1 MQDVVIVSGARTPIG
16 DFNGALKDFKAVD
29 LGMIALKGA
38 LQKSNLEPAQIEEVI
53 AGHVYQAG
61 CKGNPARQVAMGVGC
76 PVETVAA
83 TINQQC
89 PSSMRATEMVSQEIM
104 LGKIQIGAA
113 VGIESMTNVPYLLL
127 KARGGYR
134 MGSDTLHDGLL
145 YDALID
151 AFYNYHM
158 GITAENL
165 AEMYGISREEQDEHA
180 LESHRRACRA
190 LKEGKLKEEIVPVEI
205 VTKKETRLIAE
216 DEHPREDVTLESFA
230 KLRPAFQKE
239 GTVTAGNA
247 SSLND
252 GAVALLLMSGEKAQ
266 ELGFKPLA
274 RIVATA
280 SASVDPKIMGFGV
293 VPAVRRALNFAR
305 MDTKD
310 IDLWEINEAF
320 AAQFLACNRELK
332 LDLDKVNVN
341 GSGISLGHP
350 VGMTGARLILT
361 LIQEMKRRRNQYG
374 CASLCAGGGPAMAVV
389 VEAFS

>member
-190 LKEGKLKEEIVPVEI
+190 LKEGKFKEEIVPVEI

-252 GAVALLLMSGEKAQ
+252 GAVALLLMSGEKAK
-266 ELGFKPLA
+266 ELGKKPLA

-293 VPAVRRALNFAR
+293 VPAVKRALNFAR

-361 LIQEMKRRRNQYG
+361 LVQEMKRRRNQYG

-389 VEAFS
+389 VEAI

>member
-127 KARGGYR
+127 KAREGYR

-190 LKEGKLKEEIVPVEI
+190 LKEGKFKEEIVPVEI

-293 VPAVRRALNFAR
+293 VPAVKRALNFAR

-332 LDLDKVNVN
+332 LDLNKVNVN

-361 LIQEMKRRRNQYG
+361 LVQEMKRRRNQYG

-389 VEAFS
+389 VEAI